1 MLPVIYVLGG
11 IGLRFV
17 SKKLL
22 QRAIAM
28 GAKKAPKGFKGKVV
42 AGTPKQLSNLRT
54 VRTRGGKG
62 RMPSSSSNASNIKG
76 KRANPAARPSTN
88 SKTSTNK
95 GAAAKPT
102 KPLSKNSKTSD
113 NKGAGAKPV
122 KPGSKNSKTSTN
134 KGAAAKPTKPLS
146 KNSKTSTNKG
156 SQAKPTKPPS
166 KTSKTSTSKGSKA
179 NAAPKPSTTSKTS
192 TNKGANAKP
201 VKPLAKNSKTS
212 NNKTSKANPAPKP
225 SSTSKTS
232 NSKGKGA
239 KPTKPGS
246 KTSKTSTSKGR
257 QSNLP
262 LIIGLGSGVAGTIMA
277 LGGKKKVKKGDVE
290 VKPSPRARVSRTE
303 IEKGKGINLK
313 KPAAGPVSDESFG
326 AAFKRNRKA
335 KKATFTFKDKLYTTR
350 LKEESI
356 AEHKKKFGV
365 KGKYK

>member
-17 SKKLL
+17 SKRLL

-62 RMPSSSSNASNIKG
+62 RMPSSSSNTSNIKG

-113 NKGAGAKPV
+113 
-122 KPGSKNSKTSTN
+122 S
-134 KGAAAKPTKPLS
+134 
-146 KNSKTSTNKG
+146 KG

-262 LIIGLGSGVAGTIMA
+262 LIVGLGSGVAGAIMA
-277 LGGKKKVKKGDVE
+277 LGDKKPYAITEG
-290 VKPSPRARVSRTE
+290 SRTVKTRE
-303 IEKGKGINLK
+303 GKGGTKLPESSRTVK
-313 KPAAGPVSDESFG
+313 TREGKPAAGPTKDESFG

>member
-95 GAAAKPT
+95 GANAKPT

-122 KPGSKNSKTSTN
+122 KP
-134 KGAAAKPTKPLS
+134 
-146 KNSKTSTNKG
+146 
-156 SQAKPTKPPS
+156 PS

-179 NAAPKPSTTSKTS
+179 NAAPKPSTTCLLYTS
-192 TNKGANAKP
+192 
-201 VKPLAKNSKTS
+201 
-212 NNKTSKANPAPKP
+212 
-225 SSTSKTS
+225 
-232 NSKGKGA
+232 
-239 KPTKPGS
+239 
-246 KTSKTSTSKGR
+246 
-257 QSNLP
+257 
-262 LIIGLGSGVAGTIMA
+262 
-277 LGGKKKVKKGDVE
+277 
-290 VKPSPRARVSRTE
+290 PSPR
-303 IEKGKGINLK
+303 
-313 KPAAGPVSDESFG
+313 D
-326 AAFKRNRKA
+326 
-335 KKATFTFKDKLYTTR
+335 
-350 LKEESI
+350 
-356 AEHKKKFGV
+356 
-365 KGKYK
+365 

>member
-17 SKKLL
+17 SKRLL

-62 RMPSSSSNASNIKG
+62 RMPSSSSNTSNIKG
-76 KRANPAARPSTN
+76 KRANPAARPSTT
-88 SKTSTNK
+88 SKTS
-95 GAAAKPT
+95 
-102 KPLSKNSKTSD
+102 NSK
-113 NKGAGAKPV
+113 
-122 KPGSKNSKTSTN
+122 GSQ
-134 KGAAAKPTKPLS
+134 AKPTKPLS

-156 SQAKPTKPPS
+156 AAAKPSKPPS
-166 KTSKTSTSKGSKA
+166 KTSKTSNSKGSKA

-201 VKPLAKNSKTS
+201 VKPLSKNSKTS
-212 NNKTSKANPAPKP
+212 SNKGSKANPAPKP

-290 VKPSPRARVSRTE
+290 VKPSPRARVSKTE
-303 IEKGKGINLK
+303 IEKGKGINLN
-313 KPAAGPVSDESFG
+313 KPASGPVSDESFG

-335 KKATFTFKDKLYTTR
+335 KKATFKWKDKLYTTR
-350 LKEESI
+350 VKEESI

>member
-17 SKKLL
+17 SKRLL

-62 RMPSSSSNASNIKG
+62 RMPSSSSNTSNIKG

-88 SKTSTNK
+88 SKTSDSK

-113 NKGAGAKPV
+113 SKGAG
-122 KPGSKNSKTSTN
+122 
-134 KGAAAKPTKPLS
+134 AKPTKPLS
-146 KNSKTSTNKG
+146 KNSKTSTRKG

-290 VKPSPRARVSRTE
+290 VKPSPRARVSKTE

-313 KPAAGPVSDESFG
+313 KPAAGPTKDESFG

>member
-1 MLPVIYVLGG
+1 
-11 IGLRFV
+11 
-17 SKKLL
+17 
-22 QRAIAM
+22 M

-42 AGTPKQLSNLRT
+42 AGTPKQLTNLRT

-62 RMPSSSSNASNIKG
+62 RVPSSSSNAANVKG

-88 SKTSTNK
+88 SKTSN
-95 GAAAKPT
+95 
-102 KPLSKNSKTSD
+102 
-113 NKGAGAKPV
+113 NKGAG
-122 KPGSKNSKTSTN
+122 
-134 KGAAAKPTKPLS
+134 
-146 KNSKTSTNKG
+146 
-156 SQAKPTKPPS
+156 AKPTKPPS
-166 KTSKTSTSKGSKA
+166 KTSKTSNSKGSKA

-212 NNKTSKANPAPKP
+212 NNKGSKANAAPKP

-246 KTSKTSTSKGR
+246 KTSKTSTSKGK

-262 LIIGLGSGVAGTIMA
+262 LIVGLGSGVAGAIMA
-277 LGGKKKVKKGDVE
+277 IGGKKKVKKGDVE
-290 VKPSPRARVSRTE
+290 VKPSPRARVSKTE

-335 KKATFTFKDKLYTTR
+335 NKATFTFKDKLYTTR
-350 LKEESI
+350 IKEESI
-356 AEHKKKFGV
+356 AKHKKKFGV

>member
-1 MLPVIYVLGG
+1 
-11 IGLRFV
+11 
-17 SKKLL
+17 
-22 QRAIAM
+22 M

-42 AGTPKQLSNLRT
+42 AGTPKQLTNLRT

-62 RMPSSSSNASNIKG
+62 RVPSSSSNAANVKG

-88 SKTSTNK
+88 SKTSN
-95 GAAAKPT
+95 
-102 KPLSKNSKTSD
+102 
-113 NKGAGAKPV
+113 NKGAG
-122 KPGSKNSKTSTN
+122 
-134 KGAAAKPTKPLS
+134 
-146 KNSKTSTNKG
+146 
-156 SQAKPTKPPS
+156 AKPTKPPS
-166 KTSKTSTSKGSKA
+166 KTSKTSNSKGSKA

-212 NNKTSKANPAPKP
+212 NNKGSKANAAPKP

-246 KTSKTSTSKGR
+246 KTSKTSTSKGK

-262 LIIGLGSGVAGTIMA
+262 LIVGLGSGVAGAIMA
-277 LGGKKKVKKGDVE
+277 IGGKKKVKKGDVE
-290 VKPSPRARVSRTE
+290 VKPSPRARVSKTE

-335 KKATFTFKDKLYTTR
+335 NKATFTFKDKLYTTR
-350 LKEESI
+350 IKEESI

>member
-17 SKKLL
+17 SKRLL

-62 RMPSSSSNASNIKG
+62 RVPSSSSNAANVKG

-88 SKTSTNK
+88 SKTS
-95 GAAAKPT
+95 
-102 KPLSKNSKTSD
+102 NS
-113 NKGAGAKPV
+113 
-122 KPGSKNSKTSTN
+122 
-134 KGAAAKPTKPLS
+134 
-146 KNSKTSTNKG
+146 KG

-166 KTSKTSTSKGSKA
+166 KTSKTSNSKGSKA
-179 NAAPKPSTTSKTS
+179 NAAPKPSTSSKTS

-212 NNKTSKANPAPKP
+212 NNKTSKANAAPKP

-246 KTSKTSTSKGR
+246 KTSKTSTSKGK

-262 LIIGLGSGVAGTIMA
+262 LIVGLGVGATGVALA
-277 LGGKKKVKKGDVE
+277 LSKKKPYAITEG
-290 VKPSPRARVSRTE
+290 SRTVKTRE
-303 IEKGKGINLK
+303 GKGSTVDKSKTSPKPKLRPK
-313 KPAAGPVSDESFG
+313 DLDKPAAGPVSNESFG

-350 LKEESI
+350 IKEESI

>member
-17 SKKLL
+17 SKRLL

-42 AGTPKQLSNLRT
+42 AGTPKQLTNLRT

-62 RMPSSSSNASNIKG
+62 RVPSSSSNAANVKG

-88 SKTSTNK
+88 SKTSN
-95 GAAAKPT
+95 
-102 KPLSKNSKTSD
+102 
-113 NKGAGAKPV
+113 NKGAG
-122 KPGSKNSKTSTN
+122 
-134 KGAAAKPTKPLS
+134 
-146 KNSKTSTNKG
+146 
-156 SQAKPTKPPS
+156 AKPTKPPS
-166 KTSKTSTSKGSKA
+166 KTSKTSNSKGSKA

-212 NNKTSKANPAPKP
+212 NNKGSKANAAPKP

-246 KTSKTSTSKGR
+246 KTSKTSTSKGK

-262 LIIGLGSGVAGTIMA
+262 LIVGLGSGVAGAIMA
-277 LGGKKKVKKGDVE
+277 IGGKKKVKKGDVE
-290 VKPSPRARVSRTE
+290 VKPSPRARVSKTE

-335 KKATFTFKDKLYTTR
+335 NKATFTFKDKLYTTR
-350 LKEESI
+350 IKEESI

>member
-17 SKKLL
+17 SKRLL

-62 RMPSSSSNASNIKG
+62 RMPSSSSNTSNIKG

-88 SKTSTNK
+88 SKTSD
-95 GAAAKPT
+95 
-102 KPLSKNSKTSD
+102 S
-113 NKGAGAKPV
+113 KGAG
-122 KPGSKNSKTSTN
+122 
-134 KGAAAKPTKPLS
+134 
-146 KNSKTSTNKG
+146 
-156 SQAKPTKPPS
+156 AKPTKPPS

-179 NAAPKPSTTSKTS
+179 NAAPRPSTSSKTS
-192 TNKGANAKP
+192 TNKGANAKL

-290 VKPSPRARVSRTE
+290 VKPSPRARVSKTE

>member
-1 MLPVIYVLGG
+1 
-11 IGLRFV
+11 
-17 SKKLL
+17 
-22 QRAIAM
+22 M

-42 AGTPKQLSNLRT
+42 AGTPKQLTNLRT

-62 RMPSSSSNASNIKG
+62 RVHSSSSNAANVKG

-88 SKTSTNK
+88 SKTSN
-95 GAAAKPT
+95 
-102 KPLSKNSKTSD
+102 
-113 NKGAGAKPV
+113 NKGAG
-122 KPGSKNSKTSTN
+122 
-134 KGAAAKPTKPLS
+134 
-146 KNSKTSTNKG
+146 
-156 SQAKPTKPPS
+156 AKPTKPPS
-166 KTSKTSTSKGSKA
+166 KTSKTSNSKGSKA

-212 NNKTSKANPAPKP
+212 NNKGSKANAAPKP

-246 KTSKTSTSKGR
+246 KTSKTSTSKGK

-262 LIIGLGSGVAGTIMA
+262 LIVGLGSGVAGAIMA
-277 LGGKKKVKKGDVE
+277 IGGKKKVKKGDVE
-290 VKPSPRARVSRTE
+290 VKPSPRARVSKTE

-335 KKATFTFKDKLYTTR
+335 NKATFTFKDKLYTTR
-350 LKEESI
+350 IKEESI

>member
-17 SKKLL
+17 SKRLL

-42 AGTPKQLSNLRT
+42 AGTPKQLTNLRT

-62 RMPSSSSNASNIKG
+62 RVPSSSSNAANVKG

-88 SKTSTNK
+88 SKTS
-95 GAAAKPT
+95 
-102 KPLSKNSKTSD
+102 NS
-113 NKGAGAKPV
+113 
-122 KPGSKNSKTSTN
+122 
-134 KGAAAKPTKPLS
+134 
-146 KNSKTSTNKG
+146 KG
-156 SQAKPTKPPS
+156 SQAKLTKPPS
-166 KTSKTSTSKGSKA
+166 KTSKTSNSKGSKA
-179 NAAPKPSTTSKTS
+179 NAAPKPSTSSKTS

-212 NNKTSKANPAPKP
+212 NNKTSKANAAPKP

-246 KTSKTSTSKGR
+246 KTSKTSTSKGK

-277 LGGKKKVKKGDVE
+277 LGDKKKVKKGDAE
-290 VKPSPRARVSRTE
+290 VKLSPRPKARSKVSKTE

-313 KPAAGPVSDESFG
+313 KPATGPVSDESFG

-350 LKEESI
+350 IKEESI

>member
-17 SKKLL
+17 SKRLL

-42 AGTPKQLSNLRT
+42 AGTPKQLTNLRT

-62 RMPSSSSNASNIKG
+62 RVPSSSSNAANVKG

-88 SKTSTNK
+88 SKTSN
-95 GAAAKPT
+95 
-102 KPLSKNSKTSD
+102 
-113 NKGAGAKPV
+113 NKGAG
-122 KPGSKNSKTSTN
+122 
-134 KGAAAKPTKPLS
+134 
-146 KNSKTSTNKG
+146 
-156 SQAKPTKPPS
+156 AKPTKPPS
-166 KTSKTSTSKGSKA
+166 KTSKTSNSKGSKA

-212 NNKTSKANPAPKP
+212 NNKGSKANAAPKP

-246 KTSKTSTSKGR
+246 KTSKTSTSKGK

-262 LIIGLGSGVAGTIMA
+262 LIVGLGSGVAGAIMA
-277 LGGKKKVKKGDVE
+277 IGGKKKVKKGDVE
-290 VKPSPRARVSRTE
+290 VKPSPRARVSKTE
-303 IEKGKGINLK
+303 IEKGKGINLN

-335 KKATFTFKDKLYTTR
+335 NKATFTFKDKLYTTR
-350 LKEESI
+350 IKEESI

>member
-17 SKKLL
+17 SKRLL

-62 RMPSSSSNASNIKG
+62 RMPSSSSNAANVKG
-76 KRANPAARPSTN
+76 KRANPAARPSTD

-95 GAAAKPT
+95 GANAKPS
-102 KPLSKNSKTSD
+102 KP
-113 NKGAGAKPV
+113 P
-122 KPGSKNSKTSTN
+122 SKNSKTSTD
-134 KGAAAKPTKPLS
+134 
-146 KNSKTSTNKG
+146 
-156 SQAKPTKPPS
+156 
-166 KTSKTSTSKGSKA
+166 KGSKA
-179 NAAPKPSTTSKTS
+179 NAAPKPSTNSKTS

-212 NNKTSKANPAPKP
+212 NNKTSKANAAPKP
-225 SSTSKTS
+225 STTSKTS
-232 NSKGKGA
+232 NTKGKGA
-239 KPTKPGS
+239 KPVKPGS
-246 KTSKTSTSKGR
+246 KTSKTSTSKGK

-262 LIIGLGSGVAGTIMA
+262 LIVGLGSGVAGAIMA
-277 LGGKKKVKKGDVE
+277 LGDK
-290 VKPSPRARVSRTE
+290 KPSKLAEGARTVKTREGKGSTKLPESSRTVKTRE
-303 IEKGKGINLK
+303 G
-313 KPAAGPVSDESFG
+313 KPAAGPTKDESFG
-326 AAFKRNRKA
+326 AVFKRNRKA
-335 KKATFTFKDKLYTTR
+335 NKATFTFKDKLYTTR
-350 LKEESI
+350 IKEESI

>member
-1 MLPVIYVLGG
+1 MLPVIYVLGN

-28 GAKKAPKGFKGKVV
+28 GAKKAPKGFKGKIV

-62 RMPSSSSNASNIKG
+62 RIPSSSSNASNIKG

-102 KPLSKNSKTSD
+102 KP
-113 NKGAGAKPV
+113 
-122 KPGSKNSKTSTN
+122 
-134 KGAAAKPTKPLS
+134 
-146 KNSKTSTNKG
+146 
-156 SQAKPTKPPS
+156 PS

-179 NAAPKPSTTSKTS
+179 NAAPKPSTSSKTS

-232 NSKGKGA
+232 NSKGAGA

-277 LGGKKKVKKGDVE
+277 LDGKKKVKKGDVE
-290 VKPSPRARVSRTE
+290 VKPSPRARVSKTE

-326 AAFKRNRKA
+326 AVFKRNRKA

>member
-17 SKKLL
+17 SKRLL

-62 RMPSSSSNASNIKG
+62 RMPSSSSNTSNIKG
-76 KRANPAARPSTN
+76 KRANPAARPSTT
-88 SKTSTNK
+88 SKTS
-95 GAAAKPT
+95 
-102 KPLSKNSKTSD
+102 NSK
-113 NKGAGAKPV
+113 
-122 KPGSKNSKTSTN
+122 GSQ
-134 KGAAAKPTKPLS
+134 AKPTKPLS

-156 SQAKPTKPPS
+156 AAAKPSKPPS
-166 KTSKTSTSKGSKA
+166 KISKTSNSKGSKA
-179 NAAPKPSTTSKTS
+179 NAAPKPSTTSRTS

-225 SSTSKTS
+225 SSTSRTS

-277 LGGKKKVKKGDVE
+277 LDGKKKVKKGDVE
-290 VKPSPRARVSRTE
+290 VKPSPRARVSKTE

-313 KPAAGPVSDESFG
+313 KPAAGPVNDESFG

-350 LKEESI
+350 IKEESI

>member
-17 SKKLL
+17 SKRLL

-42 AGTPKQLSNLRT
+42 AGTPKQLTNLRT

-62 RMPSSSSNASNIKG
+62 RVPSSSSNAANVKG

-88 SKTSTNK
+88 SKTS
-95 GAAAKPT
+95 
-102 KPLSKNSKTSD
+102 NS
-113 NKGAGAKPV
+113 
-122 KPGSKNSKTSTN
+122 
-134 KGAAAKPTKPLS
+134 
-146 KNSKTSTNKG
+146 KG
-156 SQAKPTKPPS
+156 SQAKLTKPPS
-166 KTSKTSTSKGSKA
+166 KTSKTSNSKGSKA
-179 NAAPKPSTTSKTS
+179 NAAPKPSTSSKTS

-212 NNKTSKANPAPKP
+212 NNKTSKANAAPKP

-246 KTSKTSTSKGR
+246 KTSKTSTSKGK

-277 LGGKKKVKKGDVE
+277 LGDKKKVKKGDAE
-290 VKPSPRARVSRTE
+290 VKLSPRPKARSKVSKTE

-313 KPAAGPVSDESFG
+313 KPAAGPVSNESFG

-350 LKEESI
+350 IKEESI

>member
-17 SKKLL
+17 SKRLL

-62 RMPSSSSNASNIKG
+62 RMPSSSSNTSNIKG

-88 SKTSTNK
+88 SKTSDSK
-95 GAAAKPT
+95 GAGAKPT

-113 NKGAGAKPV
+113 SKG
-122 KPGSKNSKTSTN
+122 SQ
-134 KGAAAKPTKPLS
+134 AKPTKPLS
-146 KNSKTSTNKG
+146 KNSKTSDSKG
-156 SQAKPTKPPS
+156 AGAKPTKPPS

-179 NAAPKPSTTSKTS
+179 NAAPRPSTSSKTS
-192 TNKGANAKP
+192 TNKGANAKL

-290 VKPSPRARVSRTE
+290 VKPSPRARVSKTE

>member
-17 SKKLL
+17 SKRLL

-62 RMPSSSSNASNIKG
+62 RMPSSSSNTSNIKG
-76 KRANPAARPSTN
+76 KRANPAARPSTT
-88 SKTSTNK
+88 SKTSNSK
-95 GAAAKPT
+95 GSQAKPT
-102 KPLSKNSKTSD
+102 KPLSRNSKTSD
-113 NKGAGAKPV
+113 NKGAGAKPT
-122 KPGSKNSKTSTN
+122 KPLSRNSKTSD
-134 KGAAAKPTKPLS
+134 S
-146 KNSKTSTNKG
+146 KG

-166 KTSKTSTSKGSKA
+166 KTSKTSNSKGSKA

-212 NNKTSKANPAPKP
+212 SNKGSKANPAPKP

-290 VKPSPRARVSRTE
+290 VKPSPRARVSKTE

-313 KPAAGPVSDESFG
+313 KPASGPVSDESFG

-335 KKATFTFKDKLYTTR
+335 KKATFKWKDKLYTTR
-350 LKEESI
+350 VKEESI

>member
-17 SKKLL
+17 SKRLL

-42 AGTPKQLSNLRT
+42 AGTPKQLTNLRT

-62 RMPSSSSNASNIKG
+62 RVPSSSSNAANVKG

-88 SKTSTNK
+88 SKTS
-95 GAAAKPT
+95 
-102 KPLSKNSKTSD
+102 NS
-113 NKGAGAKPV
+113 
-122 KPGSKNSKTSTN
+122 
-134 KGAAAKPTKPLS
+134 
-146 KNSKTSTNKG
+146 KG
-156 SQAKPTKPPS
+156 SQAKLTKPPS
-166 KTSKTSTSKGSKA
+166 KTSKTSNSKGSKA
-179 NAAPKPSTTSKTS
+179 NAAPKPSTSSKTS

-212 NNKTSKANPAPKP
+212 NNKTSKANAAPKP

-246 KTSKTSTSKGR
+246 KTSKTSTSKGK

-277 LGGKKKVKKGDVE
+277 IGDKKKVKKGDAE
-290 VKPSPRARVSRTE
+290 VKLSPRPKARSKVSKTE

-313 KPAAGPVSDESFG
+313 KPATGPVSDESFG

-350 LKEESI
+350 IKEESI

>member
-17 SKKLL
+17 SKRLL

-42 AGTPKQLSNLRT
+42 AGTPKQLTNLRT

-62 RMPSSSSNASNIKG
+62 RVPSSSSNAANVKG

-88 SKTSTNK
+88 SKTSN
-95 GAAAKPT
+95 
-102 KPLSKNSKTSD
+102 
-113 NKGAGAKPV
+113 NKGAG
-122 KPGSKNSKTSTN
+122 
-134 KGAAAKPTKPLS
+134 
-146 KNSKTSTNKG
+146 
-156 SQAKPTKPPS
+156 AKPTKPPS
-166 KTSKTSTSKGSKA
+166 KTSKTSNSKGSKA

-212 NNKTSKANPAPKP
+212 NNKGSKANAAPKP

-246 KTSKTSTSKGR
+246 KTSKTSTSKGK

-262 LIIGLGSGVAGTIMA
+262 LIVGLGSGVAGAIMVI
-277 LGGKKKVKKGDVE
+277 GGKKKVKKGDVE
-290 VKPSPRARVSRTE
+290 VKPSPRARVSKTE

-335 KKATFTFKDKLYTTR
+335 NKATFTFKDKLYTTR
-350 LKEESI
+350 IKEESI

>member
-1 MLPVIYVLGG
+1 MPVPIGYGLYVLGNIVVRAIIKTQG
-11 IGLRFV
+11 
-17 SKKLL
+17 KKL
-22 QRAIAM
+22 IAAGARKVSENAAKQIAKKRTGGVIKNATPGNVAGLIKNSRTANLKGK
-28 GAKKAPKGFKGKVV
+28 GAKLP
-42 AGTPKQLSNLRT
+42 
-54 VRTRGGKG
+54 
-62 RMPSSSSNASNIKG
+62 
-76 KRANPAARPSTN
+76 
-88 SKTSTNK
+88 
-95 GAAAKPT
+95 
-102 KPLSKNSKTSD
+102 
-113 NKGAGAKPV
+113 
-122 KPGSKNSKTSTN
+122 
-134 KGAAAKPTKPLS
+134 KPLS

-156 SQAKPTKPPS
+156 AAAKPTKPPS

-179 NAAPKPSTTSKTS
+179 NAAPKPSTSSKTS

-201 VKPLAKNSKTS
+201 VKPLSKNSKTS
-212 NNKTSKANPAPKP
+212 NNKTSKANAAPKP
-225 SSTSKTS
+225 TSTSKTS

-262 LIIGLGSGVAGTIMA
+262 LIIGLGSGIAGTIMA
-277 LGGKKKVKKGDVE
+277 IGDKKKVKKGDAE
-290 VKPSPRARVSRTE
+290 VKLSPRPKARSKVSKTE

-313 KPAAGPVSDESFG
+313 KPAAGPVSNESFG

-350 LKEESI
+350 IKEESI

>member
-1 MLPVIYVLGG
+1 MLPVIYVLGN

-28 GAKKAPKGFKGKVV
+28 GAKKAPKGFKGKIV

-62 RMPSSSSNASNIKG
+62 RIPSSSSNASNIKG

-102 KPLSKNSKTSD
+102 KP
-113 NKGAGAKPV
+113 
-122 KPGSKNSKTSTN
+122 
-134 KGAAAKPTKPLS
+134 
-146 KNSKTSTNKG
+146 
-156 SQAKPTKPPS
+156 PS

-179 NAAPKPSTTSKTS
+179 NAAPKPSTSSKTS

-277 LGGKKKVKKGDVE
+277 LDGKKKVKKGDVE
-290 VKPSPRARVSRTE
+290 VKPSPRARVSKTE

-313 KPAAGPVSDESFG
+313 KPAAGPVSDASFG
-326 AAFKRNRKA
+326 AVFKRNRKA

>member
-17 SKKLL
+17 SKRLL

-42 AGTPKQLSNLRT
+42 AGTPKQLTNLRT

-62 RMPSSSSNASNIKG
+62 RVPSSSSNAANVKG

-88 SKTSTNK
+88 SKTS
-95 GAAAKPT
+95 
-102 KPLSKNSKTSD
+102 D
-113 NKGAGAKPV
+113 NKGAG
-122 KPGSKNSKTSTN
+122 
-134 KGAAAKPTKPLS
+134 
-146 KNSKTSTNKG
+146 
-156 SQAKPTKPPS
+156 AKPTKPPS
-166 KTSKTSTSKGSKA
+166 KTSKTSNSKGSKA

-212 NNKTSKANPAPKP
+212 NNKGSKANAAPKP

-246 KTSKTSTSKGR
+246 KTSKTSTSKGK

-262 LIIGLGSGVAGTIMA
+262 LIVGLGSGVAGAIMA
-277 LGGKKKVKKGDVE
+277 LGDKKPYAITEG
-290 VKPSPRARVSRTE
+290 SRTVKTRE
-303 IEKGKGINLK
+303 GKGSTVDKSKTSPEPKLRPKGLN

-326 AAFKRNRKA
+326 AVFKRNRKA
-335 KKATFTFKDKLYTTR
+335 NKATFTFKDKLYTTR
-350 LKEESI
+350 TKEESI

>member
-1 MLPVIYVLGG
+1 MLPVIYVLGN

-28 GAKKAPKGFKGKVV
+28 GAKKAPKGFKGKIV

-62 RMPSSSSNASNIKG
+62 RIPSSSSNASNIKG

-102 KPLSKNSKTSD
+102 KP
-113 NKGAGAKPV
+113 
-122 KPGSKNSKTSTN
+122 
-134 KGAAAKPTKPLS
+134 
-146 KNSKTSTNKG
+146 
-156 SQAKPTKPPS
+156 PS

-179 NAAPKPSTTSKTS
+179 NAAPKPSTSSKTS

-232 NSKGKGA
+232 NSKGAGA

-277 LGGKKKVKKGDVE
+277 LDGKKKVKKGDVE
-290 VKPSPRARVSRTE
+290 VKPSPRARVSKTE

-326 AAFKRNRKA
+326 AVFKRNRKA
-335 KKATFTFKDKLYTTR
+335 KKPTFTFKDKLYTTR